1 MNLLETLPTLFQDKQ
16 KRHIYY
22 QPKTKTA
29 YHIKDKDLVKFN
41 AFYHRY
47 FISLA
52 AGAVLWSLTENIMAG
67 MILVL
72 LTIYATTKIFHN
84 KILPSTNRLTKYDIS
99 ANKKESEQTKSI
111 KIVRTVV
118 YFMLGFALLYLLIFD
133 NDDYDLIRTILV
145 TVFAILSIYLGSVS
159 FIDSIKH

>member
-1 MNLLETLPTLFQDKQ
+1 MNLLETLPTFFQDKQ
-16 KRHIYY
+16 NRHIYY

-52 AGAVLWSLTENIMAG
+52 AGAVLWSLTENIFAG
-67 MILVL
+67 VILTL

-84 KILPSTNRLTKYDIS
+84 KILPSTNRLTKYDICT
-99 ANKKESEQTKSI
+99 NKKENEQSKSI
-111 KIVRTVV
+111 KIVRTIV
-118 YFMLGFALLYLLIFD
+118 YFILGFALLYLLIFD
-133 NDDYDLIRTILV
+133 NQDYDLLRTILV
-145 TVFAILSIYLGSVS
+145 TFFAILSIYLGSVS